1 MASPGADLHGLRR
14 LDAVVLIAAALGPD
28 KTRSLGWFKR
38 VFLLRRYRV
47 RSALMRLEA
56 RAYIERGWTLEGSH
70 IRCTVTAAGERAARA
85 AAVMLELEDFSGPI

>member
-1 MASPGADLHGLRR
+1 
-14 LDAVVLIAAALGPD
+14 
-28 KTRSLGWFKR
+28 
-38 VFLLRRYRV
+38 
-47 RSALMRLEA
+47 MRLEA